1 VELWS
6 QHRERRDTIREWLGD
21 LLWMAAAFITMSIVG
36 YYLRQ
41 QGVDVPTL
49 PDWVTG
55 L

>member
-1 VELWS
+1 MRLHPEV
-6 QHRERRDTIREWLGD
+6 RRLLGD
-21 LLWMAAAFITMSIVG
+21 LFWMAVTAVVVTAVV
-36 YYLRQ
+36 YWLRQ

>member
-1 VELWS
+1 M
-6 QHRERRDTIREWLGD
+6 REWARD
-21 LLWMAAAFITMSIVG
+21 LFWAAVAFVVMTIVG
-36 YYLRQ
+36 YFLRQ